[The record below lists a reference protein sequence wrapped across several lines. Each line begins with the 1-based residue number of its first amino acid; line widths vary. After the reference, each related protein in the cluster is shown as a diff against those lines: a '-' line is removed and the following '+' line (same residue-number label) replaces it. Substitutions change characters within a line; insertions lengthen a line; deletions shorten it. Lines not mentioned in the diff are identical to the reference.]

1 MEKREAEIKYW
12 ETHLLN
18 SLRGVN
24 VAIQN
29 LGRLTVDEML
39 LDEPLDIATD
49 WTEEDTC

>member
-1 MEKREAEIKYW
+1 MDKEQQIEFW

-18 SLRGVN
+18 SLRAVN

-39 LDEPLDIATD
+39 LDEPLDTATN
-49 WTEEDTC
+49 WTEEN